1 MKKSTKSKLLALVV
15 AVLGILGISIGIS
28 ATDDAGKIILSK
40 TATKVRENFDKTNP
54 EYGRLANVTLTVG
67 GNPYTTQESS
77 MDKLDIILVLDGSN
91 SMAYD
96 AEGNEE
102 DIPEEDQRLTG
113 LKTAATDFIETML
126 DEEGNVQI
134 GIVEYGRNI
143 KQSRALTTDKEKLLS
158 DIEDLTADGGTNI
171 HAGIV
176 EADRLLD
183 SSRADAKKLVI
194 ILTDGIPTY
203 YNYTYREFWQT
214 KTIICGS
221 GSKDEAGDGPYDE
234 WDCPNDI
241 IPSAAATTALNALK
255 TSHSTTDVYTITFG
269 NEPAAATK
277 LATINPA
284 SAAGTTPVYKNVTAL
299 SADDLKEEFE
309 NLTDIAHN
317 VIATDGVVTDVIPK
331 EFKLTDESKAALTK
345 AGVTY
350 VENVKDGTT
359 TITWNV
365 GDIEAGDGKEKT
377 LSYDV
382 IARDEYHGSIYTNDT
397 NSKYESATLVATIPE
412 ENPYAGYTTE
422 EVTLKF
428 EAPVADI
435 PAITKDDHYND
446 NPSYVGTAE
455 STITGTTILEND
467 LNKNLLT
474 DKEIASQSLKVTD
487 EIIIEENESTVKI
500 TSTDNQYR
508 IKDGDKVL
516 GTLTINTDGTF
527 TFISEENIE
536 GDVSFDYHIKTTIVR
551 DGITSYV
558 YSNTSTVT
566 LNITPREKID
576 VSGLKVWNDANNQD
590 GKRPSS
596 ITVVLK
602 ANNEEVAETTVTGAD
617 WTYEFKDL
625 YKYAVNHEGD
635 ELYEIKYTVA
645 EKTNVAGYTTIVEGT
660 TITNTHTPET
670 IDVTGTKVWKDNNDQ
685 DGKRPESIT
694 VNLLANGTKVATTTA
709 TKANDWK
716 YEFKNVAKYKAG
728 EVITYTVTEE
738 KVPGYEAN
746 ISGTTITNTHT
757 PETIDIT
764 GKKVWDDA
772 DNQDGKRPAT
782 ITVNLLAN
790 GTKVN
795 STTVTEKEGW
805 LYEFKAVPK
814 YSDGKEIE
822 YTVTEEK
829 VTGYETNISGT
840 TITNT
845 HTPETIDVTGNKV
858 WKDNNDQ
865 DGKRPE
871 SITVNLLA
879 NGSLVDTITVTK
891 DTNWTYEFKAVPK
904 YKAGK
909 EIEYTVTE
917 EKVTG
922 YETSISGT
930 TITNTHTP
938 ETITVSGTKTW
949 DDNNNQDGKRPT
961 SITVNLLANGT
972 KVKSATVKAEDNW
985 TYEFT
990 NLAKYE
996 AGKEIVYTIAE
1007 EKVENY
1013 ETTISGYNITNT
1025 HEIEKIT
1032 INGKKTWDDAD
1043 NQDGI
1048 RPESIT
1054 VRLFANGKEVKVKT
1068 VTEST
1073 NWTYEFTN
1081 LPKYE
1086 AGKEISYTIKED
1098 TVANYKTTISG
1109 YNITNTHT
1117 PETTKVSGTKT
1128 WNDADDQD
1136 GIRPEKI
1143 TINLLENGQ
1152 KIKST
1157 TTTKDSDWTYEFINL
1172 PKYKSGKLIEYT
1184 VEEVA
1189 VEGYKATI
1197 SGYNITNTHTP
1208 EEVEVSGTKT
1218 WDDADNQDGIRP
1230 ESITVHLL
1238 ADGKEVATTT
1248 ITAATNWT
1256 YKFINLPKK
1265 ANGKEIT
1272 YTIKEDAITGY
1283 ETTINGYD
1291 ITNKHVPE
1299 TIDLSGTKTWND
1311 NNNQDGKRPASI
1323 TVILLANGKEVSS
1336 KTVTA
1341 KDNWIYEFTNM
1352 AKYEAGEE
1360 ISYTVSEVK
1369 VQDYTTKVEGMN
1381 ITNTHTPET
1390 TTVSGTKTWNDAN
1403 DQDGLRPETIT
1414 VNLIANGNKV
1424 SSLKVTKESN
1434 WAYEFTNLPRYEN
1447 GKEIVYT
1454 VTEDTV
1460 NNYKTSIGGYNITN
1474 THTPAT
1480 TGISGKKTWND
1491 NNNQDG
1497 LRPELITINLL
1508 SDGNVIKTITTT
1520 EENNWEYSFNN
1531 LPKYRDGGVEIV
1543 YTVTE
1548 KTVPGYETS
1557 IEGYNITNTH
1567 TPGTTEV
1574 SGTKTWNDNE
1584 NQDGKRPESITVNLL
1599 ANGNI
1604 IDTKTVTEADGWA
1617 YTFANLPEFNA
1628 GVKISY
1634 TITEEKVEEYET
1646 SIEGYN
1652 ITNTHT
1658 PELIEVSGA
1667 KTWDDADDQD
1677 GMRPESIKV
1686 YLLANGEEVS
1696 SKVVTKDTDWKY
1708 TFANVPKYQNGTEI
1722 TYTVKEDAVEG
1733 YEGTVDGMNIT
1744 NKHTPIT
1751 ISINGEK
1758 VWIDENNIEGLRP
1771 ELITVHLLAN
1781 GEEVSSK
1788 EVTAVDDWKYT
1799 FENLP
1804 KYKDGQE
1811 INYTVTED
1819 AVEHYETS
1827 IDKDNKFII
1836 VNTHD
1841 PKDITVSGTKT
1852 WIDEENRYG
1861 RPESIIV
1868 TLTGKIGDKVIIEE
1882 TKEVTEESNWTY
1894 EFTNLPE
1901 YREGI
1906 LIVYTIDEEDV
1917 KDYDKAVN
1925 GFDITNTYNPETIT
1939 ITGTKAWDDND
1950 NQDGLRP
1957 ELIIVNL
1964 LANGEVVETMEVTAE
1979 NDWTFEFANQV
1990 VYANGEK
1997 IEYTVEEITVD
2008 GYTTAIEGFDITNH
2022 HTPETV
2028 SYTVSKVWND
2038 QNNNDRI
2045 RPEEIT
2051 VRLLADG
2058 TEIDVQT
2065 IGEETEWTYSFIDL
2079 PKYRDGGVE
2088 INYEIIEDEVKGYT
2102 TSIDKTVSENDTN
2115 ITNVII
2121 TNTHENEKNEITI
2134 NKTWDDSNNE
2144 QGIRPETIT
2153 VTITGKVND
2162 EVVVTEEVEIT
2173 EEMNWTYTTEEH
2185 DKYLDGEEI
2194 IYEIEEKE
2202 VEGYV
2207 TFYDGYDITNAYK
2220 ATGEIT
2226 PPNTGI
2232 TNEDVTVNTVLSV
2245 NAIEIPTTAK
2255 PTDIITLIFIAI
2267 TSIGLTNRYKRK
2279 IESR

>member
-645 EKTNVAGYTTIVEGT
+645 EKTNVAGYTTIVE
-660 TITNTHTPET
+660 
-670 IDVTGTKVWKDNNDQ
+670 
-685 DGKRPESIT
+685 
-694 VNLLANGTKVATTTA
+694 
-709 TKANDWK
+709 
-716 YEFKNVAKYKAG
+716 
-728 EVITYTVTEE
+728 
-738 KVPGYEAN
+738 
-746 ISGTTITNTHT
+746 
-757 PETIDIT
+757 
-764 GKKVWDDA
+764 
-772 DNQDGKRPAT
+772 
-782 ITVNLLAN
+782 
-790 GTKVN
+790 
-795 STTVTEKEGW
+795 
-805 LYEFKAVPK
+805 
-814 YSDGKEIE
+814 
-822 YTVTEEK
+822 
-829 VTGYETNISGT
+829 GT